1 MAETRPDPR
10 PFWRKPRFQRFVIGL
25 AIANIVVYAAVTYRL
40 ATKQE
45 RLAQRREYLS
55 QEIASRQTELTQI
68 REEQQR
74 IERNDRVAEQFWS
87 DVVEPLTPGLTD
99 ALAEI
104 DRLARQSSVERGRTS
119 YSQEVLGVGL
129 REMRVSMPLEGDYF
143 DLVRFVNVLE
153 RSKRFFLVREIALR
167 DASEGRLNLRCDL
180 SFFVK
185 PVEGAA
191 AVAETA
197 EDGDRTQRRAE
208 RRAARQAARQA
219 EREAASASDGAGT
232 DN

>member
-1 MAETRPDPR
+1 MPDPRPDPR

-74 IERNDRVAEQFWS
+74 IERNDRVAEEFWT
-87 DVVEPLTPGLTD
+87 DVVQPLTPGLTD

-119 YSQEVLGVGL
+119 YSQEVLNVGL

-143 DLVRFVNVLE
+143 DLVRFINILE
-153 RSKRFFLVREIALR
+153 RSERFFLVREIALR

-185 PVEGAA
+185 PVEEAA
-191 AVAETA
+191 AESETA
-197 EDGDRTQRRAE
+197 EDAAVAQRRAE
-208 RRAARQAARQA
+208 RQAARRAARQADRQSA
-219 EREAASASDGAGT
+219 NASDGEG
-232 DN
+232 N